1 MFKYFFLKYIYI
13 FLKKK
18 KKPLKIYIKSKQTKL
33 RGPMRDLKRL
43 LAMYS
48 FEVGT

>member
-1 MFKYFFLKYIYI
+1 MFKYFFLNIYF
-13 FLKKK
+13 FLK